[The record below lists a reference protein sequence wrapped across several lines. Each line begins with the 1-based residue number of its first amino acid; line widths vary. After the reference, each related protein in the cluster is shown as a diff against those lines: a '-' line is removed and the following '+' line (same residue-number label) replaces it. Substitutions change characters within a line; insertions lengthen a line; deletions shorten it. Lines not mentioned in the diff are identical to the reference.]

1 MGGVAGQVAGT
12 AGLDTERL
20 APLEGQRLGEIIAG
34 LQCLGLRG
42 CASLPGRRGGAG
54 PAEGGGLV
62 VGGRAVSAPTS
73 SPFVSRSPYHLE
85 MAGDQPVLMY
95 RGSPLV
101 PVELVAP
108 PGFYQGRTPEGVPYF
123 RIALLH
129 GRDCL
134 ATTLLQRCRHWHT
147 PQRCRFCGIELS
159 LQSGQTIARKSPEQ
173 LARVARAAR
182 ESDGVRHLVLTTGT
196 AGDRERELRELARA
210 ARAVKQAA
218 GLAVHAQFMP
228 PVGRRDLEM
237 LRRAGVDTVGIHRE
251 SFDPRALAR
260 VAPAKAALG
269 LGAYRRAWREAV
281 EVFGPGQVSSFV
293 IMGLGED
300 PAATVAGCEI
310 LAEMGVYPFLVPLR
324 PIPGS
329 LMQNQRPPA
338 PEQAIAVYRKVAAI
352 LAANGL
358 SARQCRAGCVR
369 CGACSALPAFE
380 LPGPELVCHPARTR
394 SERQGALEVRR
405 QVFVEEQRLF
415 EGADRDPD
423 DPRSIHLVA
432 RSGERIL
439 GTVRVF
445 PVADSLSHWVGGR
458 LAVLPGHRTS
468 GAGELLVRRAMLTVR
483 KRGCRKFTA
492 TIQEANVPFF
502 QRIGWWV
509 IGEPFTYHGKVH
521 LPMQAD
527 LQRA

>member
-1 MGGVAGQVAGT
+1 MGGVAAGQTTGKAGEALT
-12 AGLDTERL
+12 RSGLE
-20 APLEGQRLGEIIAG
+20 PERLGEIIAG

-62 VGGRAVSAPTS
+62 VGGRPVSAPTL
-73 SPFVSRSPYHLE
+73 SPFVAQSPYHLE
-85 MAGDQPVLMY
+85 LEGDQPVLMY
-95 RGSPLV
+95 QGTRLG
-101 PVELVAP
+101 PVELVEP
-108 PGFYQGRTPEGVPYF
+108 PGFYQGRTEDGLPYSQ
-123 RIALLH
+123 IALLH

-147 PQRCRFCGIELS
+147 SQRCRFCGIEIS

-173 LARVARAAR
+173 LAQVARAAR

-196 AGDRERELRELARA
+196 AGDRSRELAELARA
-210 ARAVKQAA
+210 ALAVKQAA
-218 GLAVHAQFMP
+218 GLAVHVQFMP
-228 PVGRRDLEM
+228 PAGRAEMEM

-251 SFDPRALAR
+251 SFDPRILAR
-260 VAPAKAALG
+260 LAPAKAALG
-269 LGAYRRAWREAV
+269 LRAYRRAWREAV
-281 EVFGPGQVSSFV
+281 EVFGPGQVSSFL

-300 PAATVAGCEI
+300 PAATVAGSEI

-329 LMQNQRPPA
+329 LMQDQRPPA
-338 PEQAIAVYRKVAAI
+338 PEEVIPIYRKVADI

-358 SARQCRAGCVR
+358 SAQQCRAGCVR

-380 LPGPELVCHPARTR
+380 RPRPRLTCHPARTD
-394 SERQGALEVRR
+394 SERRQALEVRR
-405 QVFVEEQRLF
+405 RVFVHEQRLF
-415 EGADRDPD
+415 EGADCDPD

-432 RSGERIL
+432 EVEGRIV

-458 LAVLPGHRTS
+458 LAVLREHRAS

-483 KRGCRKFTA
+483 KRGCQKFTA
-492 TIQEANVPFF
+492 TIQEANVAFF

-521 LPMQAD
+521 RPMQAD
-527 LQRA
+527 LKRA

>member
-1 MGGVAGQVAGT
+1 MGGVAGQVADK
-12 AGLDTERL
+12 ARL
-20 APLEGQRLGEIIAG
+20 NPTRTSPPEPERLGEIIAG

-62 VGGRAVSAPTS
+62 VGGRPVSAPTL
-73 SPFVSRSPYHLE
+73 SPFVAQSPYHLE
-85 MAGDQPVLMY
+85 MEGDQPVLMY
-95 RGSPLV
+95 QGSPLA
-101 PVELVAP
+101 PVELVP
-108 PGFYQGRTPEGVPYF
+108 PPRFYQGRTPEGVPYS

-129 GRDCL
+129 GHDCL
-134 ATTLLQRCRHWHT
+134 ATTLLQRCRHWST
-147 PQRCRFCGIELS
+147 PRRCRFCGIELS

-173 LARVARAAR
+173 LAQVARAAR
-182 ESDGVRHLVLTTGT
+182 KQDGVRHLVLTTGT
-196 AGDRERELRELARA
+196 AGDRKRELRELARA
-210 ARAVKQAA
+210 ARAVKDAA

-228 PVGRRDLEM
+228 PAGRRELER

-251 SFDPRALAR
+251 SFDPRVLAR
-260 VAPAKAALG
+260 LAPAKAELG

-300 PAATVAGCEI
+300 PAATVAGSEI

-329 LMQNQRPPA
+329 LMEDQRPPA
-338 PEQAIAVYRKVAAI
+338 PEQVIAVYRKVAAI

-358 SARQCRAGCVR
+358 SARECRAGCVR

-380 LPGPELVCHPARTR
+380 RSQPQLVCHPARTD
-394 SERQGALEVRR
+394 SERRQALEVRR
-405 QVFVEEQRLF
+405 QVFVKEQRLF
-415 EGADRDPD
+415 QGADRDPD
-423 DPRSIHLVA
+423 DARSIHLVA
-432 RSGERIL
+432 RLGRRIV
-439 GTVRVF
+439 GTVRVY
-445 PVADSLSHWVGGR
+445 PVGDSLSHWVGGR
-458 LAVLPGHRTS
+458 LAVLREHRAS

-527 LQRA
+527 LKRA